1 MKTVEIR
8 GGLGNQLFQIFTLI
22 SYSLDNNDQFYFD
35 DRDVERNGKNTTYF
49 NTILHELQKYRKKD
63 TINYI
68 YKERSFSYERIP
80 SLRDVKLFGYF
91 QSYKYFEHNMKK
103 ILDFLEIE
111 SLKRK
116 YEEKYDYNKTIS
128 LHFRIG
134 DYKEIQTHHQ
144 RFIHLQQI
152 P

>member
-1 MKTVEIR
+1 MKTVEIQ

-91 QSYKYFEHNMKK
+91 QSYKYFEL
-103 ILDFLEIE
+103 IIIDGG
-111 SLKRK
+111 ST
-116 YEEKYDYNKTIS
+116 DKTIN
-128 LHFRIG
+128 IIKK
-134 DYKEIQTHHQ
+134 YKNK
-144 RFIHLQQI
+144 IH
-152 P
+152 